1 MKTKINF
8 FISVGI
14 LLLVSLAC
22 NFNYSTANLSD
33 IKFDKDKSGENPTTV
48 FNPEDEI
55 FAITSVDNA
64 SGENKVK
71 FRLLFKD
78 VEGAE
83 SGEVAYKIQ
92 KEVKTE
98 GSQKVWLNFGV
109 PGGFVPGSYK
119 VEAVLTGE
127 DGKKIDRKMAIFTIK
142 DGNSTKT
149 KRTKKDSSK
158 EIEKQEDEDS
168 DET

>member
-8 FISVGI
+8 FIPVGI

-22 NFNYSTANLSD
+22 NFSYSTANLSD
-33 IKFDKDKSGENPTTV
+33 ITFGRDKSGENPTTE

-55 FAITSVDNA
+55 YAVTSINNA
-64 SGENKVK
+64 GRKNKIK
-71 FRLLFKD
+71 FRLLFDD
-78 VEGAE
+78 VEEREAGALAHKLEREMDVEE
-83 SGEVAYKIQ
+83 SRD
-92 KEVKTE
+92 
-98 GSQKVWLNFGV
+98 VWFTFSV
-109 PGGFVPGSYK
+109 PGGFYPGRYK

-127 DGKKIDRKMAIFTIK
+127 DGKELDRKTAIFTIK
-142 DGNSTKT
+142 DGNSTKN